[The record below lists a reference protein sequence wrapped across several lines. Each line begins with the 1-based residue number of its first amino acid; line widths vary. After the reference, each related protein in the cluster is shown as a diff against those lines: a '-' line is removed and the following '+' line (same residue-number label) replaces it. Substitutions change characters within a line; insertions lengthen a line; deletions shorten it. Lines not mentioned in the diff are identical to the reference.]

1 MVFLPTL
8 PTSPWGLRREEGS
21 QKGCGQG
28 GREGA
33 GAEALVEELKLCP
46 GREELLGP
54 GPSEGGG
61 KPVIFGR
68 GRVVVGKKT
77 SKVGRAPLMDGP
89 GVILTVWPPS
99 PGLAWL

>member
-1 MVFLPTL
+1 MRA
-8 PTSPWGLRREEGS
+8 GR
-21 QKGCGQG
+21 QG
-28 GREGA
+28 GA

-46 GREELLGP
+46 GREELLDP

-89 GVILTVWPPS
+89 GVVLTVWPPS